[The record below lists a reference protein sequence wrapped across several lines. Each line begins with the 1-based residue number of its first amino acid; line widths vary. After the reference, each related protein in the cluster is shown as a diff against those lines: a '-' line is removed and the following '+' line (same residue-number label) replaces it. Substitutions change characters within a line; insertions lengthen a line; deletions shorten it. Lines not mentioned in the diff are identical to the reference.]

1 MEDKLPPKKEDALTK
16 SESVK
21 AIKELKTEEIL
32 VKLNYLSVED
42 LAKAQA
48 VAPSGDIVGYLLQE
62 KKVTKDILGQAIAEY
77 YALTYFDL
85 NSIAV
90 PKENYNLVDPS
101 EAKHLRF
108 IIVKQEK
115 GLIEA
120 TTDNYKEVDEI
131 KKYISG
137 KFSGSKIKVYFS
149 LKEDIDDGLKTY
161 KGGLEKRL
169 EKILNSEDP
178 NFAAIYFDEIVREAV
193 EEGASDIHMEPNIEG
208 VLIRFRIDGVLHEM
222 ARISHE
228 YYENLIN
235 RVKVLANIRLD
246 EHYRTQDGAIRYA
259 LDDVPLDLR
268 ISIVP
273 IMEGQKVEIR
283 VLSDYIK
290 NLALA
295 DLGMNDANFQ
305 LVDKA
310 SKKTYGMILTT
321 GPTGSGK
328 TTTLYSLLKLLNKSD
343 VNITTIEDPVEYR
356 IVGVNQIQ
364 VNPENEITFA
374 RGLRSIVRQ
383 DPNIILVG
391 EIRDKETAEIA
402 VNAALTGHLLL
413 STFHANNASTAIP
426 RLLDMGI
433 EPFLLAS
440 TLNLIVAQR
449 LVRKVCQSCKYSREY
464 SEAELK
470 KLMPTTY
477 KKYFKNLPARLYA
490 GKGCPK
496 CNYTG
501 NKGRIG
507 IFEMIYITEAIQD
520 LILERASSNEIWK
533 TAESEGAIKF
543 FEDGLTKVISG
554 DISLEELL
562 RVAPVEGKDDSVY
575 ARKI

>member
-1 MEDKLPPKKEDALTK
+1 MEDKLPPKEQTPLTQGK
-16 SESVK
+16 S
-21 AIKELKTEEIL
+21 IKELNPEEIL
-32 VKLNYLSVED
+32 VKLNYLSAED
-42 LAKAQA
+42 LEKAKSL
-48 VAPSGDIVGYLLQE
+48 APRGDIVGYLLQE

-77 YALTYFDL
+77 YSLLYFDL
-85 NSIAV
+85 NSIAI
-90 PKENYNLVDPS
+90 PKENFDAVDPS
-101 EAKHLRF
+101 SAKNLRF
-108 IIVKQEK
+108 ILVKFGKEIV
-115 GLIEA
+115 EA
-120 TTDNYKEVDEI
+120 TTDNIKNIDEI
-131 KKYISG
+131 KKYLNE
-137 KFSGSKIKVYFS
+137 KFPGQKSKIYFS
-149 LKEDIDDGLKTY
+149 LTEDITDGLKIY

-169 EKILNSEDP
+169 EKILISDDP
-178 NFAAIYFDEIVREAV
+178 NFAAIYFDEIIKEAV
-193 EEGASDIHMEPNIEG
+193 EGGASDIHMEPNIED
-208 VLIRFRIDGVLHEM
+208 VLIRFRIDGVLHEV
-222 ARISHE
+222 ARINHE

-246 EHYRTQDGAIRYA
+246 EHYRAQDGAIRYSI
-259 LDDVPLDLR
+259 DETPLDLR
-268 ISIVP
+268 ISIIP

-290 NLALA
+290 NLALS
-295 DLGMNDANFQ
+295 DLGLIDKNFA
-305 LVDKA
+305 LVDRA

-364 VNPENEITFA
+364 VNPENDITFA
-374 RGLRSIVRQ
+374 RGLRSVVRQ

-413 STFHANNASTAIP
+413 STFHANNAATAIP

-440 TLNLIVAQR
+440 TLNLIIAQR
-449 LVRKVCQSCKYSREY
+449 LVRKVCQACKYSKEY
-464 SEAELK
+464 SESDLK

-477 KKYFKNLPARLYA
+477 KKYFQNVPARLYA
-490 GKGCPK
+490 GKGCQK
-496 CNYTG
+496 CNFTG

-507 IFEMIYITEAIQD
+507 IFEMIYVTETIQD
-520 LILERASSNEIWK
+520 LILERASSTAIWK
-533 TAESEGAIKF
+533 AAESEGAVKF
-543 FEDGLTKVISG
+543 FEDGLNKVMSG

-562 RVAPVEGKDDSVY
+562 RVAPVESKDDNVY
-575 ARKI
+575 AKK